1 MRILNRG
8 ILCWITGVLVALLC
22 FSFPLF
28 APAQSQDN
36 PEVTQ
41 LLADARQ
48 EAADLA
54 KDADDMEALLRN
66 DVSWQTHAEMLH
78 SVAEH
83 VNTLGRTVEKIEA
96 KRSSAS
102 TWQQQAID
110 RILPLLKELAANTT
124 AAINHI
130 NENKIRPVSGNYPEY
145 LKENAETAHQLT
157 STIASFID
165 YGKSKEKLD
174 KLEQKLEV
182 PK

>member
-1 MRILNRG
+1 M
-8 ILCWITGVLVALLC
+8 TGVLVALLC
-22 FSFPLF
+22 FSFPLL
-28 APAQSQDN
+28 ARAQGQDD

-41 LLADARQ
+41 LLADVRQ

-54 KDADDMEALLRN
+54 KDADEMESLLRN
-66 DVSWQTHAEMLH
+66 DVTWQTHAEMLRR
-78 SVAEH
+78 VADH
-83 VNTLGRTVEKIEA
+83 VNTMGRTVEKIEA
-96 KRSSAS
+96 KKSSAS

-145 LKENAETAHQLT
+145 LKQNTETAHELG

-182 PK
+182 AK